1 MKNVI
6 IHTHQNILYF
16 LEIATL
22 LMGGNTVQN
31 LASKLTGMKSN
42 IETSL

>member
-22 LMGGNTVQN
+22 LMGGNSITN
-31 LASKLTGMKSN
+31 LNSKLNGMK
-42 IETSL
+42 